1 MALDSDFKTQV
12 SKDENVNSASNVMF
26 FQIADGA
33 GNVATITG
41 GKLDVNATVVLETA
55 FVDDGA
61 FVIGTDKV
69 NAQGFLADEVSIDS
83 VDEGDIG
90 LARMTLTR
98 IQLATIDDGA
108 GNRLGIESNG
118 DITSR
123 ISDGTDTLEVNADGS
138 INVVVAGA
146 AGTAVHDYD
155 TATSVANSAISNHD
169 FTVAGGQVFTFKQFI
184 VGGSGKIR
192 ADIST
197 GPVAGLV
204 KILTVFIDKDKFADV
219 TLSTPI
225 DVPDTSTG
233 TVRIARENRS
243 GTQDVFSTI
252 IGTTV

>member
-1 MALDSDFKTQV
+1 MADGDFKTQV
-12 SKDENVNSASNVMF
+12 SRDENANSASNVMF
-26 FQIADGA
+26 FQIADDA

-41 GKLDVNATVVLETA
+41 GKLDVNATVTLETA
-55 FVDDGA
+55 YVDDSA

-69 NAQGFLADEVSIDS
+69 NAQGFLADETTPDS

-108 GNRLGIESNG
+108 GNRLGIQSDG

-123 ISDGTDTLEVNADGS
+123 ISDGTDDLEINADGS
-138 INVVVAGA
+138 INVVVAGQS
-146 AGTAVHDYD
+146 GTSVHDYD
-155 TATSVANSAISNHD
+155 TAVAVANAAVSNHD
-169 FTVAGGQVFTFKQFI
+169 YTVETAEVFTFKQFI

-192 ADIST
+192 ADVST

-204 KILTVFIDKDKFADV
+204 PLMTVFVDKDKFADV
-219 TLSTPI
+219 TLAIPVAVT
-225 DVPDTSTG
+225 DASTG

-243 GTQDVFSTI
+243 GAQDVFSTI
-252 IGTTV
+252 IGTTE